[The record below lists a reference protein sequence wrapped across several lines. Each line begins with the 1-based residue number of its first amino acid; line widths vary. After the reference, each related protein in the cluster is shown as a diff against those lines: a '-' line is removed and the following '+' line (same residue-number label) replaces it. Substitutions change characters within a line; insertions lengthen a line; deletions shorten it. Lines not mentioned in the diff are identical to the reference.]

1 MLGNLTV
8 VKHCLMRLVMTLTKS
23 DFWILY
29 EERCQHMEDRCN
41 SANQYFPNDQY
52 MIWQN
57 HMHSVEDPSKVQG
70 R

>member
-1 MLGNLTV
+1 
-8 VKHCLMRLVMTLTKS
+8 MTLTKS

-29 EERCQHMEDRCN
+29 EERRQHMEDCCN

-52 MIWQN
+52 MIRQN
-57 HMHSVEDPSKVQG
+57 HMHSVKDPSKVQG